1 MIGCNPLILYVS
13 DTNSKNTMWSYYYS
27 FFDIGLTNAWVYYKM
42 CHKETCSKEEA
53 RVDFFQAIAECMV
66 NSNTNWHEY
75 EQSSTAASNLLR
87 DSEVQ
92 EGETHDSTCRPVHL
106 NNLPCKLSTKIKL
119 CQVCKYELRKQQW
132 KSVTLCPKHGVW
144 LCTEVCHK
152 REELVCLP
160 LQREMD
166 QQWWIG
172 VGRVILWTVIGTSS
186 ILLQGT
192 RTVQQKALLCILR

>member
-1 MIGCNPLILYVS
+1 
-13 DTNSKNTMWSYYYS
+13 
-27 FFDIGLTNAWVYYKM
+27 M

-106 NNLPCKLSTKIKL
+106 NNLPFKLSTKIKL

-144 LCTEVCHK
+144 LCTEVCQERRTSLPTITKRDGSAVIDWSWTCDTMDSYWNKFHTFTRHK
-152 REELVCLP
+152 DCSTKSSP
-160 LQREMD
+160 LHPQVKWNLLITCTRHHCTK
-166 QQWWIG
+166 IC
-172 VGRVILWTVIGTSS
+172 GTWNPSNCEK
-186 ILLQGT
+186 
-192 RTVQQKALLCILR
+192 R